1 MAKPKRTYNNRHLII
16 ILALIGGCFYLVS
29 KSGTGP
35 AAPQPPA
42 WYEGGTLHR
51 GMVAQWRS
59 ATPRNRLATS
69 ADFAAAILKPGSLE
83 EIREPARAMMACI
96 TAATDSDSVPQ
107 NMAVSEIGA
116 SCGVLLGW

>member
-1 MAKPKRTYNNRHLII
+1 MTKAVENYFMAV
-16 ILALIGGCFYLVS
+16 LVVIVGLLLYS
-29 KSGTGP
+29 MMNESERP

-51 GMVAQWRS
+51 GTVAEWRN

-69 ADFAAAILKPGSLE
+69 ADFASSILKPSTVE
-83 EIREPARAMMACI
+83 EVREPAREMMACI
-96 TAATDSDSVPQ
+96 TATTDADSIPP

-116 SCGVLLGW
+116 VCGVLLGW